1 MDTFAMR
8 LRKALNIRGM
18 KQSELCAKTDIPKS
32 AMSQY
37 ANGSFEP
44 KQDRLQAI
52 ALALDVNEAWLMGYD
67 NISMERTET
76 FDIFKVPGIIP
87 VPSGKKIPVI
97 GSIACGTPILATQN
111 IEDYIETSP
120 SDKATFA
127 LRCKGDSMAP
137 RLLDGDVVLIHQQ
150 PTVENGE
157 TAAVL
162 IGEDATLKRV
172 YIRDDS
178 ITLAPE
184 NLNYEPIHL
193 TGEDMSNVSILGKV
207 VGYVRYF

>member
-1 MDTFAMR
+1 MSN
-8 LRKALNIRGM
+8 LYINIKRRRE
-18 KQSELCAKTDIPKS
+18 ELK
-32 AMSQY
+32 MSQTELAKKLGY
-37 ANGSFEP
+37 KDRSTIAKIESGENDLTQP
-44 KQDRLQAI
+44 KISAFAEALQTTP
-52 ALALDVNEAWLMGYD
+52 AWLMGWED
-67 NISMERTET
+67 STP
-76 FDIFKVPGIIP
+76 DIFKIPGIIP

-97 GSIACGTPILATQN
+97 GTIACGTPILAQEN

-120 SDKATFA
+120 NDKATFA

-137 RLLDGDVVLIHQQ
+137 RLLDGDIVLIHQQ

-172 YIRDDS
+172 YIRDGS

>member
-1 MDTFAMR
+1 MELKEIIKIKREELGLTLEEIGKIVGVSKTTVQR
-8 LRKALNIRGM
+8 WESGEIKNLRRDKIGKLANALGVSPSLLLGDM
-18 KQSELCAKTDIPKS
+18 PSEENTP
-32 AMSQY
+32 
-37 ANGSFEP
+37 
-44 KQDRLQAI
+44 
-52 ALALDVNEAWLMGYD
+52 
-67 NISMERTET
+67 
-76 FDIFKVPGIIP
+76 DIFKIPGIIP

-97 GSIACGTPILATQN
+97 GTIACGTPILAQEN

-137 RLLDGDVVLIHQQ
+137 RLLDGDIVLIHQQ

-162 IGEDATLKRV
+162 IGEEATLKRV
-172 YIRDDS
+172 YIRDGS